1 MTVSYFVR
9 YEGEAG
15 EDFVRRYKE
24 QHVPVLA
31 RWPGMRRVVLHTPV
45 PWTDPCPVNR
55 PSAFLVAQLEF
66 DSQEDLDRALA
77 SEQRAQARM
86 DFQSF
91 PPYRGEVFHQAMRQ
105 EEVFRSPWLDGNEE
119 EA

>member
-15 EDFVRRYKE
+15 DDFIRHYRE
-24 QHVPVLA
+24 HHVPILA

-45 PWTDPCPVNR
+45 PWTDPCPVSR
-55 PSAFLVAQLEF
+55 GPAFLVAQLEF
-66 DSQEDLDRALA
+66 ETQADLDHALQSPERVA
-77 SEQRAQARM
+77 ARG
-86 DFQSF
+86 DFEKF
-91 PPYRGEVFHQAMRQ
+91 PAREGNVSHQAMRQ